1 MSVTV
6 VKVGG
11 SLFDWSELG
20 PRLRLFLATLPAPV
34 LIVPGGGPTA
44 DAIRLLAATHSL
56 GDELA
61 HWLALKTCSINGHV
75 LAKLLGSLPIT
86 AHVDDVNDNAIV
98 DLYGFAAD
106 DERRPDHWP
115 HHWDVTS
122 DSMAVRVAG
131 VARARELVLLKS
143 IDIVSENWNAAAA
156 SGAVDVFFPTAVAR
170 SPQMIVRTINLRR
183 FPAKES

>member
-11 SLFDWSELG
+11 SLYDWNELG
-20 PRLRLFLATLPAPV
+20 PRLRLFLATLPSPV

-86 AHVDDVNDNAIV
+86 THVDDVNDKAVV
-98 DLYGFAAD
+98 DLYAFAAD

-115 HHWDVTS
+115 HLWDVTS
-122 DSMAVRVAG
+122 DSMAVRVAA
-131 VARARELVLLKS
+131 VAGARELVLLKS
-143 IDIVSENWNAAAA
+143 IDIASDDWSVAAA
-156 SGAVDVFFPTAVAR
+156 SGAVDPFFPTAVAR
-170 SPQMIVRTINLRR
+170 SPKMIVRTINLRR
-183 FPAKES
+183 FPAKDS